1 MRFNMQELPLA
12 QRYKLITST
21 ITPRPIAWV
30 TSLSAP
36 DESGAQVVNAAPYSF
51 FNAVGVEPPLVVL
64 GLLKD
69 MRTRALK
76 DTARNV
82 LANGEFVVNLVSE
95 HDAAAMNLTSVD
107 APADVSEVDY
117 AGLETLPSSMVKPPR
132 IATAPVAFECRKVVA
147 LDIGTL
153 QTVLIGEI
161 LVTHVADD
169 FIADVD
175 KLYLDTPA
183 MKLIGRTHG
192 AGWYVRN
199 SDSFAMERPRF
210 DPELA
215 TQAGATLAG
224 PALPR

>member
-1 MRFNMQELPLA
+1 MRFDMQDLPLA
-12 QRYKLITST
+12 ARYKLMTST

-30 TSLSAP
+30 TSVSAP
-36 DESGAQVVNAAPYSF
+36 DASGAQIVNAAPYSF

-82 LANGEFVVNLVSE
+82 LDNGEFVVNLVSE

-117 AGLETLPSSMVKPPR
+117 AGLETVPSSVVKPPR
-132 IATAPVAFECRKVVA
+132 IATAPVSFECRKVVA

-169 FIADVD
+169 FIADLD

-199 SDSFAMERPRF
+199 SDSFMLERPKF
-210 DPELA
+210 DPDRA
-215 TQAGATLAG
+215 ALAG